1 MNIHILQMYI
11 IHTNLVCFSVFF
23 FFFLKVW
30 SSSKVSSEMLA
41 PPLKRDPPSADS
53 PSHSQSKGKR
63 SQRAG
68 CVVVGREGVFITA
81 L

>member
-23 FFFLKVW
+23 FFLKVR
-30 SSSKVSSEMLA
+30 SSSKASPEMLA
-41 PPLKRDPPSADS
+41 PPLKRDLPSADS